1 MTAIVN
7 KNMVKEA
14 LRELIDEE
22 SVALKNTLISIFI
35 NNPNHTSDKELE
47 FLNSF
52 LKNLNEIQNRE
63 EHNLNSDNE
72 FEMLID
78 KNFERFGDT
87 FRALA

>member
-22 SVALKNTLISIFI
+22 SVTLKNTLISIFI

-63 EHNLNSDNE
+63 EHTPNSDDE
-72 FEMLID
+72 FEKLID
-78 KNFERFGDT
+78 KNFERFGET